1 MGVEREDGGEDEQEE
16 VGNGVSS
23 EWILQVLAAERNGEL
38 GANVFNQLRGQN
50 GKWIDEAEDAG
61 CHQEEDRYLR
71 SMDLCA
77 LRF

>member
-1 MGVEREDGGEDEQEE
+1 VDRGEDEQGEDW
-16 VGNGVSS
+16 NGVSS
-23 EWILQVLAAERNGEL
+23 EWILHVLAAERNGKL
-38 GANVFNQLRGQN
+38 AVNVLNQLRGQN